1 MLDKLVRFCICSQHR
16 VFPLPSPH
24 TDKNMQA
31 VREACTILLRE
42 EVIIFSCCSRG
53 LSLIEKKLEEVDFVD
68 EEFLHKKVNKNG
80 IYMRIMVC
88 YRRYSRRY
96 M

>member
-1 MLDKLVRFCICSQHR
+1 M
-16 VFPLPSPH
+16 VFPS
-24 TDKNMQA
+24 TVGNIQA
-31 VREACTILLRE
+31 VREACTLLRV
-42 EVIIFSCCSRG
+42 EVTIFSWCSGG
-53 LSLIEKKLEEVDFVD
+53 LELGEVDFVD

-80 IYMRIMVC
+80 IYVRIMVC